1 MFPATAE
8 LGANITDAEDVQA
21 AMTANRVNFFISFP
35 VQLGSNV
42 EIHIEHCK
50 FCRVGC

>member
-8 LGANITDAEDVQA
+8 LGTNIASAEDVMA
-21 AMTANRVNFFISFP
+21 AMTENRVNLFISFP